1 MIELK
6 IATRGPKLLF
16 LTNLIVSE
24 EGACSDLR
32 SMPRPHP
39 ALIRYFAWHFLP
51 NLPHKVSKQN
61 KNELK
66 N

>member
-16 LTNLIVSE
+16 LTNLIISG

-32 SMPRPHP
+32 SMPHPHP
-39 ALIRYFAWHFLP
+39 A
-51 NLPHKVSKQN
+51 
-61 KNELK
+61 
-66 N
+66 